1 MRRLLLGLLLVIG
14 CGTSEPR
21 YPDGVP
27 RQAGSLVL
35 SADGATLAV
44 VNPDSDTISIV
55 DVGARALLRELPLG
69 PRPQVTPDGRYEP
82 LHGPRGVELHPSG
95 KLAYVACQLSGQ
107 LLTVATDSGEI
118 VDAVT
123 LGAEPVAVLMHPSGR
138 ALYVSVY
145 QSAEVVRL
153 PVDEAGRVEASAATR
168 RRTTD
173 RPWGLALDGAGTTLY
188 ATRFLTSPGL
198 DVYDAETLTPR
209 GASETGAFADLPS
222 RNNKLLAHGIARGLY
237 SAAVRPGSS
246 NVNGNVNGDGEV
258 WVPHILL
265 AADVAQPELDFES
278 TVFPA
283 VALRGAGGEARAV
296 LSTDSRQPGIDGQF
310 ADIVSGP
317 RAVAFTPD
325 GSLALIV
332 DMSSED
338 VLAIDADRRVQA
350 GLLRPLPGELPEGIV
365 VSPDGK
371 YAYVDERASGDIAVL
386 AISGKDVPGPRLR
399 LDGSPIPRRA
409 AGDPMPAE
417 LREGQ
422 KLFYSANSAKLPL
435 TKNFWVACASCH
447 LEGRSDAVTWLFT
460 QGPRDTPT
468 NAGGMLGTGFLLR
481 NAGRNAV
488 HQYDET
494 IRIEQG
500 GDVDRTRPAD
510 RKMLDALT
518 AYVNHAIPFARS
530 PEVGP
535 GAGLPAGQRS
545 AAAERGQAIFTRLT
559 CPTCHSGPRYTDSGI
574 GNPELVLSGP
584 VMLHDVGTCV
594 GAGAPHPDQPVTAV
608 DGSPRPACLFD
619 TPSLNGL
626 FDSPPYLHDGSA
638 ATLEDVVARKV
649 KFLGVTPPTAAE
661 LPDLISFL
669 RSL

>member
-1 MRRLLLGLLLVIG
+1 MTRLLPRLLCGLLLLLG
-14 CGTSEPR
+14 CGTGEPR
-21 YPDGVP
+21 YSAGVP
-27 RQAGSLVL
+27 RQASSLVL

-44 VNPDSDTISIV
+44 VNPDSDTLSII
-55 DVGARALLRELPLG
+55 DVGARTLLRELPLG
-69 PRPQVTPDGRYEP
+69 PRPQVAADGRYEP
-82 LHGPRGVELHPSG
+82 LHGPRGVDLHPNG

-107 LLTVATDSGEI
+107 LLTVATDTGEI
-118 VDAVT
+118 VDTLT
-123 LGAEPVAVLMHPSGR
+123 LGAEPVAVLMHPNGR
-138 ALYVSVY
+138 ALFVSVY
-145 QSAEVVRL
+145 QSGEVVRL
-153 PVDEAGRVEASAATR
+153 PVDEAGHLEAGAATR

-173 RPWGLALDGAGTTLY
+173 RPWGLALDAAGTTLY

-198 DVYDAETLTPR
+198 DVYDAETLSPR
-209 GASETGAFADLPS
+209 SASEVGAFADLPS

-237 SAAVRPGSS
+237 SAAARPGSS
-246 NVNGNVNGDGEV
+246 DGEV

-283 VALRGAGGEARAV
+283 VALRGAAGEARAV

-350 GLLRPLPGELPEGIV
+350 GILRPLPGELPEGIV
-365 VSPDGK
+365 VSSDGK
-371 YAYVDERASGDIAVL
+371 YAYVDERASGDVAVL
-386 AISGKDVPGPRLR
+386 SISGKEVSGPRLR
-399 LDGSPIPRRA
+399 LDGAPISRRA
-409 AGDPMPAE
+409 ASDPMPAE
-417 LREGQ
+417 LRAGQ

-447 LEGRSDAVTWLFT
+447 LEGRSDAVTWLFS

-488 HQYDET
+488 QQYDET

-500 GDVDRTRPAD
+500 GDVDHRRPGD
-510 RKMLDALT
+510 RQLLDALT

-535 GAGLPAGQRS
+535 GAGLPVGQRS

-559 CPTCHSGPRYTDSGI
+559 CPTCHSGTRYTDSGT
-574 GNPELVLSGP
+574 GNLELVLSGP
-584 VMLHDVGTCV
+584 VMLHDVGTC
-594 GAGAPHPDQPVTAV
+594 AGPPHPDQPVTAV
-608 DGSPRPACLFD
+608 DGSRRPACQFD

-626 FDSPPYLHDGSA
+626 FDTPPYLHDGSA
-638 ATLEDVVARKV
+638 ATLEDVVSRKV

-661 LPDLISFL
+661 LTDLISFL